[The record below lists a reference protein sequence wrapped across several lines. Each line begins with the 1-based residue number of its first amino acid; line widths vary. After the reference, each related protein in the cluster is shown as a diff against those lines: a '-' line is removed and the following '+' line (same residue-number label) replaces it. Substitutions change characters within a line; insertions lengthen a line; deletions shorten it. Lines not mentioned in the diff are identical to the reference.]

1 MTELETTEP
10 TKAELQDEL
19 AKLEL
24 PISGNKPELI
34 ERLAEAKADAV
45 ATDDEEADDVALDA
59 AAVEAADLVHEDGE
73 ANVGSVVE
81 YVDDARSDL
90 GIFTTWLDGLV
101 MVLADFEAR
110 TTNPAAA
117 GMSAASKRIRDH
129 ADDVQR
135 NVAGLTAACQALQN
149 EAIAQAAVEDEEA

>member
-1 MTELETTEP
+1 V
-10 TKAELQDEL
+10 K
-19 AKLEL
+19 
-24 PISGNKPELI
+24 
-34 ERLAEAKADAV
+34 
-45 ATDDEEADDVALDA
+45 
-59 AAVEAADLVHEDGE
+59 
-73 ANVGSVVE
+73 
-81 YVDDARSDL
+81 
-90 GIFTTWLDGLV
+90 
-101 MVLADFEAR
+101 VLADFEGR